1 MDKVFSRLQ
10 ELKTQLNNYSYAYYV
25 QDQPSV
31 PDAEYDR
38 LMRELQEIEQQYP
51 ELIDKQSPSQRVG
64 GQALSGF
71 TQVQHEIPML
81 SLDNALDE
89 QELIDFD
96 RRVKERLNFT
106 TAIEYVAE
114 PKLDGLAVSLLY
126 EQGNLVRAAT
136 RGDGSVGEDITHN
149 VRTIR
154 SVPLRLRGSGWPDR
168 LEVRGEV
175 YIPKKGFEALNEKAR
190 LNGEKTFM
198 NPRNAAAGS
207 LRQLDPRV
215 AAARPLEMCCYSV
228 GIVEGGSLAGSQYE
242 VLQQLHAWG
251 FRVNQETEKLSTM
264 EASLHYCQRL
274 LALRDQLD
282 FDIDGIVF
290 KVNEFALQQR
300 LGFVA
305 RAPRW
310 AVAFKFPAQEELTI
324 VQDVEFQVGRTGAI
338 TPVARLQPVLV
349 GGVTVSNAT
358 LHNADEIERLG
369 LRIGDTVVIRRAG
382 DVIPQVV
389 SVLSE
394 KRPAEARPIEFPN
407 QCPVCSAAIERLAGE
422 AIARCTGGISCIAQ
436 SKQAMIH
443 FASRKAMD
451 IDGLGEKLIEQLVDA
466 ELLTTIADIYHL
478 PKERLL
484 QLERMGQKS
493 VDNLLA
499 AIEKSKQTTL
509 AKFLYSLGIREV
521 GEATAQALANHFK
534 LLDALSHA
542 RSEELLEVDDVGPI
556 VAAHI
561 VSFFANEKNQE
572 VLQALVAAGVSWPAI
587 AEVSKE
593 EQPLLGQI
601 IVLTG
606 NLASMSRAEAK
617 QRLQELGAKVTG
629 SVSAKTHLVVAGTE
643 AGFKLTKAQSL
654 GITVLDEAAFLT
666 LIGEV

>member
-1 MDKVFSRLQ
+1 MDKTLSRLQ
-10 ELKTQLNNYSYAYYV
+10 ELKMLLHDYAYAYYV

-38 LMRELQEIEQQYP
+38 LMRELQEIEHQYP
-51 ELIDKQSPSQRVG
+51 ELIDAQSPSQRVG
-64 GQALSGF
+64 GQPLAGF

-154 SVPLRLRGSGWPDR
+154 SVPLRLRGEGWPER

-175 YIPKKGFEALNEKAR
+175 YIPKKGFEALNERAR
-190 LNGEKTFM
+190 LNGDKTFM

-228 GIVEGGSLAGSQYE
+228 GIVEGGSLANSQYE

-251 FRVNQETEKLSTM
+251 FRINKETVKISTI
-264 EASLHYCQRL
+264 EACLDYCQRL

-290 KVNEFALQQR
+290 KVNDFALQQR

-310 AVAFKFPAQEELTI
+310 AVAYKFPAQEELTV

-389 SVLSE
+389 SVLAE
-394 KRPAEARPIEFPN
+394 KRPSDARAIAFPS
-407 QCPVCSAAIERLAGE
+407 QCPVCSAAIERLPGE
-422 AIARCTGGISCIAQ
+422 TIARCTGGFSCIAQ
-436 SKQAMIH
+436 STQAIIH

-466 ELLTTIADIYHL
+466 ELLTNIADIYHL
-478 PKERLL
+478 PENRLL

-521 GEATAQALANHFK
+521 GEATAQALANSFK
-534 LLDALSHA
+534 SLEAISQA
-542 RSEELLEVDDVGPI
+542 SSEELLEVDDIGPV

-561 VSFFANEKNQE
+561 VSFFANEKNQQVVQTLLE
-572 VLQALVAAGVSWPAI
+572 AGINWPAI
-587 AEVSKE
+587 VVANED
-593 EQPLLGQI
+593 EQPLLGQT

-617 QRLQELGAKVTG
+617 QRLQDLGAKVTG
-629 SVSAKTHLVVAGTE
+629 SVSAKTNLVVAGSE
-643 AGFKLTKAQSL
+643 AGSKLTKAQSL
-654 GITVLDEAAFLT
+654 GIEILDESAFLA
-666 LIGEV
+666 LLGEA

>member
-1 MDKVFSRLQ
+1 MDKIKAKLSL
-10 ELKTQLNNYSYAYYV
+10 LKTQLNDYAYAYYV
-25 QDQPSV
+25 KDQPLV

-38 LMRELQEIEQQYP
+38 LMRELQSIEQQHP
-51 ELIDKQSPSQRVG
+51 ELVDEQLPSQRVG
-64 GQALSGF
+64 AEPLAGF

-81 SLDNALDE
+81 SLDNALNE
-89 QELIDFD
+89 QELVDFD
-96 RRVKERLNFT
+96 RRVRERLNLKDS
-106 TAIEYVAE
+106 ISYVAE

-126 EQGNLVRAAT
+126 EQGKLVRAAT
-136 RGDGSVGEDITHN
+136 RGDGNVGEDITHN

-154 SVPLRLRGSGWPDR
+154 SVPLQLRGQDWPER

-175 YIPKKGFEALNEKAR
+175 YIPKAGFEALNEKAR

-207 LRQLDPRV
+207 LRQLDPRI

-228 GIVEGGSLAGSQYE
+228 GVVEGGSLAESQYE

-251 FRVNQETEKLSTM
+251 FRVNKESEKLSSV
-264 EASLHYCQRL
+264 ADCLDYCQRL

-290 KVNEFALQQR
+290 KVNDFNLQQR

-310 AVAFKFPAQEELTI
+310 AVAFKFPAQEQLSV

-349 GGVTVSNAT
+349 GGVMVSNAT

-389 SVLSE
+389 SVLSD
-394 KRPAEARPIEFPN
+394 KRPSDAKTIIFPK
-407 QCPVCSAAIERLAGE
+407 QCPVCSAAVERLEGE

-436 SKQAMIH
+436 SKQAIIH

-451 IDGLGEKLIEQLVDA
+451 IEGLGVKLIEQLVDA
-466 ELLTTIADIYHL
+466 KLLATPADIYHL
-478 PKERLL
+478 PKQQLL
-484 QLERMGQKS
+484 QLERMGPKS
-493 VDNLLA
+493 VENLLA
-499 AIEKSKQTTL
+499 AIAKSKQTTL

-521 GEATAQALANHFK
+521 GEATAQALALHFRT
-534 LLDALSHA
+534 LDDISQATTEALV
-542 RSEELLEVDDVGPI
+542 EVDDVGPI

-561 VSFFANEKNQE
+561 VNFFANENNQQ
-572 VLQALVAAGVSWPAI
+572 VVQALLKAGVNWPAL
-587 AEVSKE
+587 AEPSQD
-593 EQPLLGQI
+593 EQPLQGQT

-606 NLASMSRAEAK
+606 SLSSMSRAEAK
-617 QRLQELGAKVTG
+617 QRLQDLGAKVTG
-629 SVSAKTHLVVAGTE
+629 SVSAKTDKVIAGAE
-643 AGFKLTKAQSL
+643 AGSKLTRAQSL
-654 GITVLDEAAFLT
+654 GIEVLDESAFLA
-666 LIGEV
+666 LIGEQ